1 MNCSVGSCGFGG
13 DGLLELDWGA
23 CPGSP
28 NQGRLPLV
36 RGQRLQSDGLALS
49 LLTNRGQAFQL
60 QAGKQRWRLLATP
73 QALWALRRSVGAG
86 SGRWAGTWLG
96 FRPTGDQQRW
106 LRRHQ
111 AKDSMGVDL

>member
-1 MNCSVGSCGFGG
+1 M
-13 DGLLELDWGA
+13 A
-23 CPGSP
+23 CWSLIGEHVQAPH
-28 NQGRLPLV
+28 QGRLPLV

-60 QAGKQRWRLLATP
+60 QAGQQRWRLLATP
-73 QALWALRRSVGAG
+73 QALWALRRSVVAG